1 MIVHASFT
9 DSPNLQLIAIV
20 SQLMSVFYQKDRIY
34 ETSEEDSVFISVL
47 TSVGIL
53 YKNEEFTLH
62 TLGICLLLL
71 NLCKFRLK
79 AEQKSLQ

>member
-1 MIVHASFT
+1 M

-20 SQLMSVFYQKDRIY
+20 SQLMNVFYQKDRIY

-53 YKNEEFTLH
+53 CKKEEFILH